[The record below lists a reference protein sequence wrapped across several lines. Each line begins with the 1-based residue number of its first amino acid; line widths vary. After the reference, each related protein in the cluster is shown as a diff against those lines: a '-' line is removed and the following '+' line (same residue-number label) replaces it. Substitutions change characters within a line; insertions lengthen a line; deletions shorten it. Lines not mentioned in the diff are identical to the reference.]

1 MKDNLFLF
9 LLELSVDVLDEIVK
23 GFGIFKFVVNVFK
36 IKMLYG
42 YDFKKE
48 KLMINF
54 ELIIVDF
61 VLGKF

>member
-23 GFGIFKFVVNVFK
+23 GFGIFKFVVNVLK